1 MTTNN
6 NQTGDTKMKTYRLT
20 TNHAASS
27 YGQPV
32 LVDEAGTAYGPN
44 DILPTGEGAVFF
56 VARMERGGSRLMR
69 VTPQS
74 TPEPIERLDL
84 SECDGFDPL
93 EPAKKF
99 AEVAEFLR
107 LGGLVF

>member
-1 MTTNN
+1 M
-6 NQTGDTKMKTYRLT
+6 QTKQTKGEKTMKTYRLT

-44 DILPTGEGAVFF
+44 DILPTGEGAAFF
-56 VARMERGGSRLMR
+56 VARMERGGSRLAR
-69 VTPQS
+69 FA
-74 TPEPIERLDL
+74 PECVPMPIERLDL

-93 EPAKKF
+93 DPAKKF
-99 AEVAEFLR
+99 AEVAEFSR